1 MEIQWPLV
9 LFSLAAGTGGSLF
22 AFVGLSEFLGGS
34 AKVRDVGAVCS
45 LASQTLLAIDFG
57 LRHLAEPC
65 DERKKGTDRAESMAP
80 FAQDRQFQDDDRRKD
95 EQADRRLVEPD
106 ETVDRYGGRE
116 RQPDRTDQAKDRE
129 PTKKRRAQGTR
140 QDHVA
145 SVELDTAASFLL
157 NPRHGR
163 ARLCAFCRCRARG
176 AARAAAMACL
186 PTLSCSLSCLVLAQ
200 P

>member
-1 MEIQWPLV
+1 MLRARCRTQM
-9 LFSLAAGTGGSLF
+9 AG
-22 AFVGLSEFLGGS
+22 
-34 AKVRDVGAVCS
+34 DP

-129 PTKKRRAQGTR
+129 PAKKRRAQGTR

-163 ARLCAFCRCRARG
+163 ARLCAFRIRRGLSTCRCRARG

-186 PTLSCSLSCLVLAQ
+186 PTPSCSLSCLGALDMVCLTSLL
-200 P
+200 